1 MQAARGRCRNRYK
14 KSVETYLKVIRD
26 AETGELH
33 GRTKQRLNTNHRI
46 IGSAIKQPKTKEVKG
61 VGSIYKR

>member
-1 MQAARGRCRNRYK
+1 MADMQAARGRCRNRYK

-46 IGSAIKQPKTKEVKG
+46 IGSAIK
-61 VGSIYKR
+61 

>member
-1 MQAARGRCRNRYK
+1 MADMQAARGRCRNRYK

-33 GRTKQRLNTNHRI
+33 GRTKQRLNINYRI
-46 IGSAIKQPKTKEVKG
+46 IGSAINSQ
-61 VGSIYKR
+61 KRKM